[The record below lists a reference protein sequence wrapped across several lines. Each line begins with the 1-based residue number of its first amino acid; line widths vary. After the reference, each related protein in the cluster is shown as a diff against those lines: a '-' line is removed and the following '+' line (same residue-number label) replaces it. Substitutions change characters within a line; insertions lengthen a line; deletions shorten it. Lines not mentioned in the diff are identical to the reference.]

1 MSNLYEN
8 ERYEVVCSIGTD
20 LLILGEDGKYSDRPG
35 YAVINK
41 ETGVVEHTTTVLPQA
56 LFQADAFL
64 GALGSLV
71 SQGASGNDETI
82 IDGDADV
89 IVIPDDEDPTVQ

>member
-1 MSNLYEN
+1 MSNIYEN
-8 ERYEVVCSIGTD
+8 EKYEVVVSMGD
-20 LLILGEDGKYSDRPG
+20 APVLGEDGKYSDRGG
-35 YAVINK
+35 YLVVNK
-41 ETGVVEHTTTVLPQA
+41 ETGVIEHTTTVLPQA

-71 SQGASGNDETI
+71 SQGSNDAGSV

-89 IVIPDDEDPTVQ
+89 IVIDVDDEDPTVQ